1 MALMIGC
8 KIEEVFFFFPKCV
21 LMMCCLMECHSNPFQ
36 NAGNS
41 ALYLCFVSMI
51 GGRDEWRI
59 LLWRDLAWGH
69 LSPMIC
75 KRNTVQDAC
84 TATCRI
90 KQLNAGSRYQQ
101 TIWILCLQLEKKRAL
116 IEWCYLFMH
125 LSLLKAR
132 TTNYRGYWLNSAV
145 AHNWFEKIKCLLLWD
160 SISEKST
167 PQHTASLDTISWSKP
182 QPLFQATLGKHLSPR
197 SHLCAVKKRFAFT
210 KVQSTKPGSYWLI
223 KTPTEYKHTFH
234 QVKVSQC
241 KS

>member
-1 MALMIGC
+1 MANITMHREDVSTTCRPVSQCLQPSVIKQNASIALGRPNSTQGWNCLFIISIILGLWKMALMIGC

-90 KQLNAGSRYQQ
+90 KQLNACSRYQQ
-101 TIWILCLQLEKKRAL
+101 TIWILCLQLEKKGFD
-116 IEWCYLFMH
+116 WVMLFVYASVLVESTYNK
-125 LSLLKAR
+125 LSWLL
-132 TTNYRGYWLNSAV
+132 
-145 AHNWFEKIKCLLLWD
+145 
-160 SISEKST
+160 
-167 PQHTASLDTISWSKP
+167 
-182 QPLFQATLGKHLSPR
+182 
-197 SHLCAVKKRFAFT
+197 T
-210 KVQSTKPGSYWLI
+210 KFSSCT
-223 KTPTEYKHTFH
+223 
-234 QVKVSQC
+234 
-241 KS
+241 